1 LSFFIKMQGAVVL
14 TAKGE
19 ISVAESDPDAVVQ
32 LVNSTLGKRGAGVRV
47 ALTDDNRGY
56 GLFSTRSF
64 NPGETVAVY
73 GSIANSKRW
82 DELDASFEHVAP
94 NSPLRGYVVTVNKDK
109 GLDAGLFFSPQHA
122 GRYVNESALGQ
133 NWMANVSEKNEGA
146 EFVFKAKK
154 HIFPGDEIITHYG
167 EQYIAPWRWN
177 RREATPE
184 LVEEMEKVVA
194 KMEQRLARFKGA
206 RAPQVVIEEV
216 RRDLE
221 AARNQRDTVSRMV
234 VMAAPKKRAKNVE
247 CRLCGSLA
255 QHQEAYGNKWFFCNQ
270 ECQKEYY
277 QRGKK

>member
-1 LSFFIKMQGAVVL
+1 MQGAVVL

-32 LVNSTLGKRGAGVRV
+32 LVNTTLEKREAGVRV

-56 GLFSTRSF
+56 GLFATRSF
-64 NPGETVAVY
+64 KPGETVAVY
-73 GSIANSKRW
+73 GLIANSKRW
-82 DELDASFEHVAP
+82 DELDASFEHLATD
-94 NSPLRGYVVTVNKDK
+94 SPLRGYVVTVNKDK
-109 GLDAGLFFSPQHA
+109 GLDAGLFFLPQHA

-133 NWMANVSEKNEGA
+133 NWMANVSGKTE
-146 EFVFKAKK
+146 FKAKK

-194 KMEQRLARFKGA
+194 KMEQRLARFKE
-206 RAPQVVIEEV
+206 APQVVIEEI

-234 VMAAPKKRAKNVE
+234 VMAAPKKRSKNVE
-247 CRLCGSLA
+247 CRLCGNLA
-255 QHQEAYGNKWFFCNQ
+255 QHREAYGNKWLFCNQ
-270 ECQKEYY
+270 ECQKDYY
-277 QRGKK
+277 QRKRK